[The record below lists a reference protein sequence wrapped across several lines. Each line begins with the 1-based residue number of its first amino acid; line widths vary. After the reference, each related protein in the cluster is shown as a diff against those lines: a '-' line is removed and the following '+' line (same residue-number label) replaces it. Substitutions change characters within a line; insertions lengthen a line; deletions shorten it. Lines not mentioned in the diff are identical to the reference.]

1 MPKKEEGLEDLF
13 VEELQDLLD
22 GEKQLL
28 RFIPTMAKSASD
40 EGLASALREHLEVTK
55 GQVDRLGRVFAT
67 LDRKP
72 VGRASKGMQGLV
84 EESHNVIE
92 MEKGQAVMDTAIAGS
107 ARKVEH
113 YEIAGYE
120 NAAALARQLGMND
133 AAGLLEQTL
142 HEEVEAD
149 RKLAEIGKRLASEV
163 PVAAAR

>member
-22 GEKQLL
+22 GEKQVL
-28 RFIPTMAKSASD
+28 RAIPTMAKSASD
-40 EGLASALREHLEVTK
+40 EGLAAALREHLEVTK
-55 GQVDRLGRVFAT
+55 GQVGRLDRVFAT

-72 VGRASKGMQGLV
+72 IGRASRGMQGLV
-84 EESHNVIE
+84 EEGHKVME
-92 MEKGQAVMDTAIAGS
+92 QEKGQPVKDTALAAS

-120 NAAALARQLGMND
+120 SAAALARQLGMND

-149 RKLAEIGKRLASEV
+149 RKLAEIGRRLASEV
-163 PVAAAR
+163 PALAAR